1 MKAVR
6 VVTWIVSSV
15 LFVAC
20 GGMSRRSGV
29 DARTPGDHSLPS
41 TGGED
46 APAPAVDLG
55 VGVDSTAPPHPDAAS
70 SEARSLPAMD
80 AADLPRQTDAAPLD
94 SSPLDVDATVID
106 TEQTVDEGVD
116 VPMGTPEVPD
126 PDAGAVDGSPAP
138 TLVGAALVS
147 APTSEGFGLNAVL
160 RFGDPREIRARVRQ
174 AGTTPWTELGPPST
188 PASDVAEWAVT
199 GLAGGRL
206 YQYEVFAVDGVDGG
220 ATLVLSTGSAM
231 TKRAAGASFTF
242 DILADSHIQPCDSLA
257 EGTSIC
263 GDDYLSEAQTTL
275 LDVSAGIR
283 KDQPDFVIHLGD
295 MLDYHRF
302 GFNEPPPDSHWA
314 RLAYLNYRRLM
325 VDTLGVAAHF
335 LTIGNWEGESGCN
348 PSEAI
353 ERSSSQRKLYL
364 PGPKADT
371 YPEGGSPNEDY
382 YAFTWGDA
390 LFVVLN
396 VMTYTPTCHLL
407 SGPVGLPDDWTLGQ
421 AQLAWLEST
430 LANATSKWRFTF
442 IHHAVGGN
450 AGDSSNSAYGRGGG
464 RAANVGEQA
473 VIHQMLLTYG
483 VQIFFYG
490 HDHVF
495 TDMVVD
501 GIHYTLPGSS
511 GAPWKFDTSTTG
523 YEQYWSDAGHARVT
537 VSPTQVVVDF
547 VALGGSLLS
556 SYSLQ

>member
-15 LFVAC
+15 LLLSC
-20 GGMSRRSGV
+20 GGLSRRSGL
-29 DARTPGDHSLPS
+29 DATTPGDRSLPS
-41 TGGED
+41 TGGDD
-46 APAPAVDLG
+46 AHTPDVG
-55 VGVDSTAPPHPDAAS
+55 IGVDSTALPLPDAAS
-70 SEARSLPAMD
+70 SESGSATAMD
-80 AADLPRQTDAAPLD
+80 AADPPLQPDADPSD
-94 SSPLDVDATVID
+94 PSPLDVDASVLDAAQIID
-106 TEQTVDEGVD
+106 EAAD
-116 VPMGTPEVPD
+116 VPMSVPD
-126 PDAGAVDGSPAP
+126 ILDAGTVDSTLGP
-138 TLVGAALVS
+138 TLVGAALVA
-147 APTSEGFGLNAVL
+147 APTSEGFRLNAVL
-160 RFGDPREIRARVRQ
+160 RSGDPSEIRARVRL
-174 AGTTPWTELGPPST
+174 AGTSPWTELGPPST
-188 PASDVAEWAVT
+188 AAFDVAEWAVT
-199 GLAGGRL
+199 GLTGGQR
-206 YQYEVFAVDGVDGG
+206 YQYEVLADDGTDGG
-220 ATLVLSTGSAM
+220 APLALSSGSAM

-283 KDQPDFVIHLGD
+283 EDQPDFVIHLGD

-302 GFNEPPPDSHWA
+302 GFNEPPPDSYWA

-335 LTIGNWEGESGCN
+335 LTIGNWEGESGCH
-348 PSEAI
+348 PTEAI

-407 SGPVGLPDDWTLGQ
+407 SGPEGLPDDWTLGQ
-421 AQLAWLEST
+421 AQRAWLEST

-464 RAANVGEQA
+464 RAASVGEQA
-473 VIHQMLLTYG
+473 VIHQMLLKYG

-523 YEQYWSDAGHARVT
+523 YEQYWPDSGHARVT

-556 SYSLQ
+556 SYSLH